1 MYCGE
6 SGVRRVMMRQA
17 GYALSG
23 VVASLMFLVSGA
35 PGFNDDAR
43 AGEETPPVI
52 AVGETIVITAGFSAT
67 IRPGQS
73 PSAPSEF
80 SRAELDAM
88 LSPSAAVKAADEDT
102 AMTEPRAK
110 SAR

>member
-1 MYCGE
+1 
-6 SGVRRVMMRQA
+6 MMRHA

-43 AGEETPPVI
+43 AGEATPTVI
-52 AVGETIVITAGFSAT
+52 AEGETIVIRAGFSAT
-67 IRPGQS
+67 IRPGQP